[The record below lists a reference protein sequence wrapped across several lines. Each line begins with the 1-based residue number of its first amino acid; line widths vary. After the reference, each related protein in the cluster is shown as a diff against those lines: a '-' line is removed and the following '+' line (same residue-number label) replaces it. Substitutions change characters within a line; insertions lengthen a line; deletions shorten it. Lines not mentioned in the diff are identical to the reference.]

1 MKPKLVRILAMG
13 IALGALT
20 VATDA
25 SWGRGGGG
33 GGGHGGGGHGG
44 GGHGGGGHGGGHAAG
59 GHGGGHWGGG
69 GHGGRHFGGG
79 HISGRHF
86 AGGHHGAAHFSESHI
101 GRNNRFASGHQ
112 LSRNRFNHNAFGN
125 RHGWNHFARFG
136 AAGWG
141 GWGGGWGGW
150 GGWVGPV
157 FWPFLLGDVLSC
169 AFWPYRYC
177 YPFWSYGTFF
187 AYDYG
192 PYAPAYGYGGTG
204 NIYGYAESN
213 RYGRRAE
220 RSNQITTDVTQS
232 CGGFAPGVTGFPID
246 RIRNAIRPT
255 GEALMALDELNDASS
270 KASNVLSASC
280 PSEPPLTPLGRLDAV
295 EARLEATMKAIQIVR
310 PPLAS
315 LYGSLSDE
323 QRQRLDAIAA
333 AENRRGRRTA
343 AADTSGADTLASLCG
358 SQADS
363 FTKLPV
369 QRIEELVKPT
379 GPQQTALDQLK
390 EASAKAADDLRASC
404 PAQTGETPTARLDAM
419 NNRLDAMVQAA
430 KTLRPT
436 LGTFYASLSDEQK
449 AQFNSMGQQDATPQ
463 ENATG
468 RRQE

>member
-1 MKPKLVRILAMG
+1 MKPKLVRILAMA

-44 GGHGGGGHGGGHAAG
+44 GGHGGGGHGAG

-125 RHGWNHFARFG
+125 RHGWHHFARFG
-136 AAGWG
+136 AAGWS
-141 GWGGGWGGW
+141 GWGGGW

-169 AFWPYRYC
+169 AFWPYTYC

-213 RYGRRAE
+213 SYGRRAE

-270 KASNVLSASC
+270 KASNILSASC
-280 PSEPPLTPLGRLDAV
+280 PSEPPLTPLGRLNAV
-295 EARLEATMKAIQIVR
+295 EARLEAMMKAIQIVR

-436 LGTFYASLSDEQK
+436 LDTFYASLSDEQK

-463 ENATG
+463 ENGTG

>member
-1 MKPKLVRILAMG
+1 MKPKLARILAMA
-13 IALGALT
+13 IALGTLT
-20 VATDA
+20 FATDA
-25 SWGRGGGG
+25 SWSKGGGGGG

-44 GGHGGGGHGGGHAAG
+44 GGHGGGHAGG

-86 AGGHHGAAHFSESHI
+86 AGVHHGAAHFSESHI

-112 LSRNRFNHNAFGN
+112 LGRNHFNHNAFGN
-125 RHGWNHFARFG
+125 RHGWNYFARVG
-136 AAGWG
+136 GAGWG

-169 AFWPYRYC
+169 AFWPYAYC
-177 YPFWSYGTFF
+177 YPFWSYGTAF

-204 NIYGYAESN
+204 NIYGYAETN

-220 RSNQITTDVTQS
+220 RQNQITTGVTQS
-232 CGGFAPGVTGFPID
+232 CSGFAPGVTGFPID
-246 RIRNAIRPT
+246 RIRHAIQPT

-270 KASNVLSASC
+270 KASNVLSTSC
-280 PSEPPLTPLGRLDAV
+280 PSEPPLTPLARLDAV
-295 EARLEATMKAIQIVR
+295 ETRLEAMRKAIQIVR

-315 LYGSLSDE
+315 LYDLLSDE
-323 QRQRLDAIAA
+323 QRRRLDAIAA
-333 AENRRGRRTA
+333 EENRHGHATA

-358 SQADS
+358 SQAES

-369 QRIEELVKPT
+369 QRIEEVVKPT
-379 GPQQTALDQLK
+379 GPQQTALDQLNQV
-390 EASAKAADDLRASC
+390 SAKAADELRASC
-404 PAQTGETPTARLDAM
+404 PAQTGETPTTRLDAM
-419 NNRLDAMVQAA
+419 NNRLDAMVQAV
-430 KTLRPT
+430 KTLRPP

-449 AQFNSMGQQDATPQ
+449 AQFNSMGQQNATPQ
-463 ENATG
+463 DATG
-468 RRQE
+468 GRQD

>member
-1 MKPKLVRILAMG
+1 MKPKLARILAMAV
-13 IALGALT
+13 ALGALT
-20 VATDA
+20 LATDT
-25 SWGRGGGG
+25 SWSK
-33 GGGHGGGGHGG
+33 GGHGG
-44 GGHGGGGHGGGHAAG
+44 G

-79 HISGRHF
+79 HIIGRHF
-86 AGGHHGAAHFSESHI
+86 AGVHHGAAHFSASHI

-112 LSRNRFNHNAFGN
+112 LGRNHFNHNAFGN
-125 RHGWNHFARFG
+125 RHGWNHFTRVG
-136 AAGWG
+136 GAGWG

-169 AFWPYRYC
+169 AFWPHAYC
-177 YPFWSYGTFF
+177 YPFWSYGTAF

-204 NIYGYAESN
+204 NIYGYAETN

-220 RSNQITTDVTQS
+220 RQNQITTDVTQS
-232 CGGFAPGVTGFPID
+232 CSGFAPGVTGFPID
-246 RIRNAIRPT
+246 RIRHAIQPT

-280 PSEPPLTPLGRLDAV
+280 PSEPPLTPLARLDAV
-295 EARLEATMKAIQIVR
+295 ETRLEAMRKAIQIVR

-315 LYGSLSDE
+315 LYDSLSDE

-333 AENRRGRRTA
+333 EENRHGHATA

-358 SQADS
+358 SQAES

-369 QRIEELVKPT
+369 QRIEEVVKPT
-379 GPQQTALDQLK
+379 GPQQTALDQLNQV
-390 EASAKAADDLRASC
+390 SAKAADGLRASC
-404 PAQTGETPTARLDAM
+404 PAQTGETPTTRLDAM
-419 NNRLDAMVQAA
+419 NNRLDAMVHAV
-430 KTLRPT
+430 KTLRPP

-449 AQFNSMGQQDATPQ
+449 AQFNSMGQQNATPQ
-463 ENATG
+463 DATSG
-468 RRQE
+468 RQD

>member
-1 MKPKLVRILAMG
+1 MKPKLAGILATA

-20 VATDA
+20 LATDA
-25 SWGRGGGG
+25 SWSKGGG

-44 GGHGGGGHGGGHAAG
+44 GGHGGGGHVGGHAGG

-86 AGGHHGAAHFSESHI
+86 AGGHHGAAHFSQSHI

-112 LSRNRFNHNAFGN
+112 LGRNHLNHNAFGN
-125 RHGWNHFARFG
+125 RHGWNHFARVG
-136 AAGWG
+136 GAGWG

-169 AFWPYRYC
+169 AFWPYAYC
-177 YPFWSYGTFF
+177 YPFWSYGTGF

-213 RYGRRAE
+213 RYARRAE
-220 RSNQITTDVTQS
+220 RSNQIAADVTQS

-246 RIRNAIRPT
+246 RIRHAIQPT
-255 GEALMALDELNDASS
+255 GEAVAALDELNDASS
-270 KASNVLSASC
+270 KASNVLSAAC
-280 PSEPPLTPLGRLDAV
+280 PSEPPLTPLARLDAV
-295 EARLEATMKAIQIVR
+295 ETRLEAMRKAIQIVR

-315 LYGSLSDE
+315 LYDSLSDE
-323 QRQRLDAIAA
+323 QRHRVNAIATE
-333 AENRRGRRTA
+333 ENRPGRATA
-343 AADTSGADTLASLCG
+343 AADTSGADTLASLCS
-358 SQADS
+358 SQSES

-369 QRIEELVKPT
+369 QRIEEVVKPT
-379 GPQQTALDQLK
+379 GPQQAALDQLK
-390 EASAKAADDLRASC
+390 QASAKAADELRASC
-404 PAQTGETPTARLDAM
+404 PAQTGGESPTARLDAM

-436 LGTFYASLSDEQK
+436 LRTFYASLSDEQK
-449 AQFNSMGQQDATPQ
+449 AQFNSMGQQTAT

-468 RRQE
+468 GRQD

>member
-1 MKPKLVRILAMG
+1 MKPKLVRILAMA

-169 AFWPYRYC
+169 AFWPYTYC

-213 RYGRRAE
+213 SYGRRAE
-220 RSNQITTDVTQS
+220 RSNQTTTDVTQS

-295 EARLEATMKAIQIVR
+295 EARLEAMMKAIQIVR

-436 LGTFYASLSDEQK
+436 LDTFYASLSDEQK

-463 ENATG
+463 ENGTG

>member
-1 MKPKLVRILAMG
+1 MKPKLVRILAMA

-44 GGHGGGGHGGGHAAG
+44 GGHGGGGHAAG

-86 AGGHHGAAHFSESHI
+86 AGGHHGAAHFGESHI
-101 GRNNRFASGHQ
+101 GRNNRFAGGHQ
-112 LSRNRFNHNAFGN
+112 LSRNHFNHNAFGN

-169 AFWPYRYC
+169 AFWPYTYC

-187 AYDYG
+187 AYNYG
-192 PYAPAYGYGGTG
+192 PYPPAYFYGGTG

-280 PSEPPLTPLGRLDAV
+280 PSEPPLTPLGRLGAV
-295 EARLEATMKAIQIVR
+295 EG
-310 PPLAS
+310 AS
-315 LYGSLSDE
+315 
-323 QRQRLDAIAA
+323 
-333 AENRRGRRTA
+333 
-343 AADTSGADTLASLCG
+343 
-358 SQADS
+358 
-363 FTKLPV
+363 
-369 QRIEELVKPT
+369 
-379 GPQQTALDQLK
+379 
-390 EASAKAADDLRASC
+390 
-404 PAQTGETPTARLDAM
+404 
-419 NNRLDAMVQAA
+419 
-430 KTLRPT
+430 
-436 LGTFYASLSDEQK
+436 
-449 AQFNSMGQQDATPQ
+449 
-463 ENATG
+463 
-468 RRQE
+468 

>member
-1 MKPKLVRILAMG
+1 M
-13 IALGALT
+13 
-20 VATDA
+20 
-25 SWGRGGGG
+25 
-33 GGGHGGGGHGG
+33 
-44 GGHGGGGHGGGHAAG
+44 
-59 GHGGGHWGGG
+59 
-69 GHGGRHFGGG
+69 
-79 HISGRHF
+79 
-86 AGGHHGAAHFSESHI
+86 
-101 GRNNRFASGHQ
+101 
-112 LSRNRFNHNAFGN
+112 
-125 RHGWNHFARFG
+125 
-136 AAGWG
+136 
-141 GWGGGWGGW
+141 
-150 GGWVGPV
+150 
-157 FWPFLLGDVLSC
+157 SC

-213 RYGRRAE
+213 SYGRRAE

-295 EARLEATMKAIQIVR
+295 EARLEAMMKAIQIVR

-379 GPQQTALDQLK
+379 GPQQTALEQLK
-390 EASAKAADDLRASC
+390 QASAKAADERRGSC
-404 PAQTGETPTARLDAM
+404 PTHMGDTPTAPRVSRFAL
-419 NNRLDAMVQAA
+419 
-430 KTLRPT
+430 PWC
-436 LGTFYASLSDEQK
+436 
-449 AQFNSMGQQDATPQ
+449 
-463 ENATG
+463 
-468 RRQE
+468 